1 MPQIQCFLNDDEE
14 RRTEEAAVNNWLGE
28 LKDAMY
34 YADDIIDLV
43 RFEGGKLLAEH
54 NSSSTKATRRGGIS
68 LFTCIPNCK
77 KSHEIAIKIRDFNG
91 ELEKISELGA
101 SFLKL
106 QSLQHKTEAELVK
119 QMRTC
124 HLVEPSLVGK
134 ETLRACTRLV
144 ELVLRQKEKKAYKA
158 GITGTGGVGKTTLA
172 QKIYND
178 QKKGALGNQAWL
190 CVYSEVALLKEV
202 LGNFGVHTNLVLT
215 FEKKNMLYLAFLLTK
230 IVETISFVKKKQHAQ
245 LQFIY

>member
-1 MPQIQCFLNDDEE
+1 MQEIITEEAVLILGVNKGLRDLQRTMPQIQCFLNDDEE

-144 ELVLRQKEKKAYKA
+144 ELVLRQKEKKAYKV

-178 QKKGALGNQAWL
+178 QKKR
-190 CVYSEVALLKEV
+190 S
-202 LGNFGVHTNLVLT
+202 
-215 FEKKNMLYLAFLLTK
+215 
-230 IVETISFVKKKQHAQ
+230 IR
-245 LQFIY
+245 